1 MKCLDSQRELQA
13 KKGVKELSV
22 QKISSIL
29 EEMLKKR
36 LSSKQK
42 SWKKMKNSKT
52 ENVLF
57 IQLFVNRK
65 K

>member
-1 MKCLDSQRELQA
+1 MKCPDSQRELQA

-42 SWKKMKNSKT
+42 
-52 ENVLF
+52 F
-57 IQLFVNRK
+57 
-65 K
+65 